1 MYVIK
6 TSRLGSKRKHIVGK
20 AKTHEKAWALI
31 VETLAERGITPYYYR
46 SWKKDDSN
54 TEQVDY
60 GSHTE
65 FFYIIKT

>member
-1 MYVIK
+1 MFVVKFGRPI
-6 TSRLGSKRKHIVGK
+6 SKRKHIVGK

-31 VETLAERGITPYYYR
+31 VETLAKRGIALYYYR
-46 SWKKDDSN
+46 SWNIDDGK
-54 TEQVDY
+54 TEQIDY